1 MGNTSF
7 FIHNQLLFFSFII
20 IILEV
25 NIMSKYGKNNLI
37 NLEEKNEKVIDMNII
52 GITKKIGL
60 EKTNL
65 SKEFEKEDAVIIDM
79 DKLSKDFY
87 RNNSIIEK
95 TITYLEEKYDIYI
108 TDLSAFFEALIKARK
123 EVEQLDDPIYKAIE
137 GEIDEIIKSNDNKDI
152 IIVLEWEL
160 LPKTKYFSLSNYNV
174 LLLPDNEIERK
185 GTKKKKDMLE
195 EDAQKIS
202 KKDACNINYEN
213 YKYDTIAIDLLDNA
227 QNSLLKDFIIKE
239 LYNTKK

>member
-1 MGNTSF
+1 
-7 FIHNQLLFFSFII
+7 
-20 IILEV
+20 
-25 NIMSKYGKNNLI
+25 
-37 NLEEKNEKVIDMNII
+37 MNII

-60 EKTNL
+60 GKTNL

-137 GEIDEIIKSNDNKDI
+137 GEIDEIIK
-152 IIVLEWEL
+152 
-160 LPKTKYFSLSNYNV
+160 
-174 LLLPDNEIERK
+174 
-185 GTKKKKDMLE
+185 
-195 EDAQKIS
+195 
-202 KKDACNINYEN
+202 
-213 YKYDTIAIDLLDNA
+213 
-227 QNSLLKDFIIKE
+227 
-239 LYNTKK
+239 